1 MAKILFFNIPTAGH
15 INATLP
21 VVRELV
27 ARGHEVVYYLT
38 AGYRAKIEATGA
50 TFRAY
55 DGLAD
60 DYFEARG
67 LDGSN
72 PVKTAVT
79 LIGTCRELLPQ
90 LLTLTTDEQPD
101 LIMYDSMCP
110 WGWQV
115 ATHLGIPSVSS
126 MSLLI
131 MTPQLVRGSGK
142 LPSMAWSMLR
152 NIGHLLTFYRIRG
165 QVKRELGVKSAGFPT
180 IMSNEGD
187 ITLCYTS
194 AQIQPASDT
203 MPTIKFVGTALE
215 ARNDTGDFPMA
226 RLEGKTVIYISLGT
240 VINRNLDFYQACLG
254 AFAEAEYVVVM
265 SVGQHTDIDDLG
277 AIPSNYIVRNFVP
290 QLAVLAQ
297 SDLFITHAGMNS
309 VHEGLYYDV
318 PLLLV
323 PQQLEQ
329 AMVAGRIQQLGAGKR
344 LDQHQVSAQTIRQY
358 AESILQDSSYAQS
371 AGQLGESLRSSG
383 GHTRAVD
390 EIEAFLATKVD
401 NKMR

>member
-1 MAKILFFNIPTAGH
+1 MTKILFFNIPTAGH

-21 VVRELV
+21 LVRELV
-27 ARGHEVVYYLT
+27 GRGHEVIYYLT
-38 AGYRAKIEATGA
+38 TGYQAKIEATGA

-60 DYFEARG
+60 DYFEAEG

-79 LIGTCRELLPQ
+79 LIGTCRELLPN
-90 LLTLTTDEQPD
+90 LLTLATDEQPD

-131 MTPQLVRGSGK
+131 MTPQLVLGSGK
-142 LPSMAWSMLR
+142 LPSMIGSVLR
-152 NIGHLLTFYRIRG
+152 NIRHLLTFNRIRG
-165 QVKRELGVKSAGFPT
+165 QIKRELGVKSAGFPT

-194 AQIQPASDT
+194 AQIQPGSDM
-203 MPTIKFVGTALE
+203 MPTIKFVGTSLE
-215 ARNDTGDFPMA
+215 TRNETGDFPME

-240 VINRNLDFYQACLG
+240 VINRNLDFYRTCLG
-254 AFAEAEYVVVM
+254 AFAESEYVVVM
-265 SVGQHTDIDDLG
+265 SVGKHTDINDLG
-277 AIPSNYIVRNFVP
+277 EIPSNYIVRNFVP

-309 VHEGLYYDV
+309 VHEGLYYAV

-329 AMVAGRIQQLGAGKR
+329 AMVAGRIQKLGAGSR
-344 LDQHQVSAQTIRQY
+344 LDRNQVSEQSLRQY
-358 AESILQDSSYAQS
+358 AESILRNSSYAQS
-371 AGQLGESLRSSG
+371 ARQLGESLRSSG
-383 GHTRAVD
+383 GHVRAVD
-390 EIEAFLATKVD
+390 EIETFLGSQ
-401 NKMR
+401 